1 MQLFTNKDLYSKW
14 DQLKYRNWLVILTPV
29 AYAALFLWIDSIIS
43 GAPVTPL
50 FAVIGVFTMAFFFRP
65 VAMIIWAT
73 IYCLLIAAVFFDPSI
88 WKVVSTQEYG
98 IDKITPFVRTLGFF
112 ITSGVACILNN
123 VLNRLR
129 LQNLEMDEILDLLP
143 DLIITSDVNGA
154 LHYVNKAAAANLG
167 LNKIKDRIPS
177 YFDLLAPKDMKGSTI
192 AQYLKRIDAPMIDAQ
207 EPLSLKIGE
216 KTVESYTRVINSKKP
231 KLLMSVIS
239 YTEHDPSS
247 LNNPVS

>member
-73 IYCLLIAAVFFDPSI
+73 IYCLLIAAVFFDPSV

-143 DLIITSDVNGA
+143 DLIITSDVNGS
-154 LHYVNKAAAANLG
+154 LHYVNESAAANLR
-167 LNKIKDRIPS
+167 LNNNKDSIPS
-177 YFDLLAPKDMKGSTI
+177 YFDLLVPKDKKGSTI
-192 AQYLKRIDAPMIDAQ
+192 AQYLKRIEAPVRDGL
-207 EPLSLKIGE
+207 EPFSLKIGE
-216 KTVESYTRVINSKKP
+216 KKVDAYTRVLNSKKP

-239 YTEHDPSS
+239 HQE
-247 LNNPVS
+247 